1 MESSQIQT
9 ALIVEDIPE
18 VNQWMA
24 EMLAAVFPAITIYQA
39 YTLKQAF
46 HLLKHAPNYSR
57 LSNDALKTDHPQIA
71 PSSAYDL
78 ALIDL
83 GLPDGCGLEII
94 EHCALHHPDMISIVV
109 TIFEDDQHLFKALHQ
124 GAQGYLLKDLQPA
137 VFQQN
142 LRQIA
147 QGEAVLSPL
156 FVKKMLHYMRQIG
169 LNRAISTQP
178 VVLPLTPREK
188 QVLGCIGRGLQV
200 NETAQSLNISVHTV
214 SSYIKEIYRKLNISS
229 RAEAVL
235 VAVQYG
241 LI

>member
-1 MESSQIQT
+1 MESSSIQT

-24 EMLAAVFPAITIYQA
+24 EMLATVFPAITIHQA
-39 YTLKQAF
+39 YTLKQAL
-46 HLLKHAPNYSR
+46 HLLKNTAHYSR
-57 LSNDALKTDHPQIA
+57 LSSDAVKTEHLHGAAHSP
-71 PSSAYDL
+71 YDL

-83 GLPDGCGLEII
+83 GLPDGCGLDII
-94 EHCALHHPDMISIVV
+94 EHCALHHPDMLSIVV

-124 GAQGYLLKDLQPA
+124 GAQGYLLKDLQPE
-137 VFQQN
+137 VFQHN

-156 FVKKMLHYMRQIG
+156 FVKKMLQYMRQIG

-200 NETAQSLNISVHTV
+200 NETAESLSISVHTV

-235 VAVQYG
+235 IAVQYG